1 MGPLGKQILCALEDG
16 CLKLM
21 DSMSFSVVKEIQA
34 HDNKIQCLSYN
45 LQQTFLLSA
54 STDHTCKMWDLET
67 WDCVKTFKSDRPL
80 NPASSRLP
88 KNMCCWVV
96 ARTRCPSRPQPAG
109 KGGSRRS
116 SSIWR

>member
-16 CLKLM
+16 CMKIM
-21 DSMSFSVVKEIQA
+21 DAMSFSVVKEIAA

-67 WDCVKTFKSDRPL
+67 WECVKTFKSDRPL
-80 NPASSRLP
+80 NACVFSPTKEHVLLGGGQDAMSVTTTAGRH
-88 KNMCCWVV
+88 
-96 ARTRCPSRPQPAG
+96 AGSRPN
-109 KGGSRRS
+109 ST
-116 SSIWR
+116 I